1 MKATQLTTLLI
12 IIISHT
18 IFGQETHNNKLAPLK
33 VLVTDY
39 SDNVKKGEQL
49 LFEGVKS
56 GFTYKGISD
65 KNGEF
70 DIQLK
75 GGDTYLIKI
84 KGVGEVTDYNKIE
97 IPLLEE
103 GYSYSPGR
111 LTVKFELPK
120 TFTLNNVHFDSG
132 KPTLTKK
139 SYAELKDLLEYM
151 ILKDDLVIE
160 IAGHT
165 DNVGEDETNLVL
177 SQNRAD
183 AVKKYLISKGISQI
197 RVSSKGYGENF
208 PAASNDTAV
217 GRQKNRRTE
226 VRIIE

>member
-1 MKATQLTTLLI
+1 MKTSFSIYI
-12 IIISHT
+12 IILFLSHT
-18 IFGQETHNNKLAPLK
+18 IFGQETTNTKFAPLK

-39 SDNVKKGEQL
+39 SNNVKKGEQL

-56 GFTYKGISD
+56 GIIYKGISD
-65 KNGEF
+65 KNGAF

-84 KGVGEVTDYNKIE
+84 KGVGEATDYNKIE

-103 GYSYSPGR
+103 GYSYTPGQ
-111 LTVKFELPK
+111 LTIKFELPK

-132 KPTLTKK
+132 KPTLAKK

-151 ILKDDLVIE
+151 RLKEDLKIE

-165 DNVGEDETNLVL
+165 DNVGESESNLTL
-177 SQNRAD
+177 SQKRANTVR
-183 AVKKYLISKGISQI
+183 AYLISKGITPS
-197 RVSSKGYGENF
+197 RVIAKGYGEDY
-208 PAASNDTAV
+208 PTATNNTAE
-217 GRQKNRRTE
+217 GRQTNRRTE
-226 VRIIE
+226 VRILE